1 MIIDRKCCVINRVTF
16 CISVFPTEPGYY
28 EDGAF
33 GIRIEN
39 VVLVKEA
46 ETKYNFAGKKY
57 LTMEPVTMV
66 GLSPVLLVNDVFN
79 NMHTFVCVFI
89 QAPIQNKMIEP
100 SMLTAEEVRGN
111 YASCMHRSE

>member
-1 MIIDRKCCVINRVTF
+1 MVMILFAVSPIYNYIY
-16 CISVFPTEPGYY
+16 TEPGYY

-57 LTMEPVTMV
+57 LTMEPITMV
-66 GLSPVLLVNDVFN
+66 GLS
-79 NMHTFVCVFI
+79 
-89 QAPIQNKMIEP
+89 QQ
-100 SMLTAEEVRGN
+100 
-111 YASCMHRSE
+111 